1 MSRPDNSHLVIA
13 AARRRAAATRKRA
26 VTALRRM
33 ENTGAPITFDAVARE
48 AQVSRSWL
56 YNQDD
61 LRAEVERLRQ
71 QPPHS
76 MPTTAIPNRQRAS
89 NDSLLRRLEIAATRI
104 KHLEAENK
112 QLRDAFAL
120 ALGEQRAADVLGQP
134 RHADKQIRSP
144 HRAMPRTAS
153 TTLSSPENPWSE
165 A

>member
-33 ENTGAPITFDAVARE
+33 ENAGAPITFDAVARE

-71 QPPHS
+71 QPPPS

-112 QLRDAFAL
+112 QLRDALAL
-120 ALGEQRAADVLGQP
+120 ALGEQRAADVLGSRDTP
-134 RHADKQIRSP
+134 TNKSAVLIGP
-144 HRAMPRTAS
+144 C
-153 TTLSSPENPWSE
+153 
-165 A
+165 

>member
-56 YNQDD
+56 YNQGD

-112 QLRDAFAL
+112 QLRGALAL
-120 ALGEQRAADVLGQP
+120 ALGEQRAADVLGSRDTP
-134 RHADKQIRSP
+134 TNKSAVA

-153 TTLSSPENPWSE
+153 TTPSSPENPWSE